1 MVFFAILY
9 DYVRLSIY
17 DIILQLALA
26 LYSPQNTIKRQP
38 ELLIHS
44 NDEKEI
50 TKCDDLWFGII
61 FWYQRR
67 ATSTRSFQ
75 EEPSFSTSSR
85 HGLQNAPQNALHHYL
100 DIQDHLIYTWKRYV
114 FIFTQDSL
122 RHRRLCN
129 HSCKYYIYI
138 IINTPFK
145 DKDGKSSAKLLRGFH
160 VFSGNICLLSLQQLS
175 LSLSLSLSLFNQ

>member
-1 MVFFAILY
+1 MMVFFAILY

-61 FWYQRR
+61 F
-67 ATSTRSFQ
+67 
-75 EEPSFSTSSR
+75 
-85 HGLQNAPQNALHHYL
+85 
-100 DIQDHLIYTWKRYV
+100 
-114 FIFTQDSL
+114 
-122 RHRRLCN
+122 
-129 HSCKYYIYI
+129 
-138 IINTPFK
+138 
-145 DKDGKSSAKLLRGFH
+145 
-160 VFSGNICLLSLQQLS
+160 
-175 LSLSLSLSLFNQ
+175 